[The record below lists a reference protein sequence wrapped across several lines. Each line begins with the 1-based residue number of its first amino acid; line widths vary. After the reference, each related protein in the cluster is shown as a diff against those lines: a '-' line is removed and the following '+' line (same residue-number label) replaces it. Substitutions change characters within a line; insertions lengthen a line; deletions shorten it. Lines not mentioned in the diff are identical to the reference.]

1 MNCTRI
7 ELKSHILGVKA
18 RKHIHISCAKL
29 QGEKHSENKGNK
41 CWGDDSVSKV
51 FAIQI

>member
-1 MNCTRI
+1 MNCTKM

-29 QGEKHSENKGNK
+29 QGGKNYSENEGKK
-41 CWGDDSVSKV
+41 CREMT
-51 FAIQI
+51 Q